1 MMRESLTSSTC
12 WTSFLEAL
20 FDFFELLLFDWF
32 ANIGL
37 KDVLFKFNI
46 IIEN

>member
-1 MMRESLTSSTC
+1 MRESINSSTC

-20 FDFFELLLFDWF
+20 FNFFELLLFYWF
-32 ANIGL
+32 AYIGL
-37 KDVLFKFNI
+37 EDVLFKFNI

>member
-12 WTSFLEAL
+12 WTSLLEAL
-20 FDFFELLLFDWF
+20 FGFFELLLFDWF
-32 ANIGL
+32 DNIGL
-37 KDVLFKFNI
+37 EDVLFKFNI